1 VLDYLPVILVIG
13 VFHDHLCKM
22 LEFAPYGDGNGE
34 VIRMEEQSAF
44 NVARLREKAAH
55 CRKMAVDARS
65 YGVARELES
74 IAREYEDGALK
85 LELGSA

>member
-1 VLDYLPVILVIG
+1 MP
-13 VFHDHLCKM
+13 
-22 LEFAPYGDGNGE
+22 EFAPYGDENGQE
-34 VIRMEEQSAF
+34 RMMEEQSAF

-55 CRKMAVDARS
+55 CRKMAVDALS

>member
-1 VLDYLPVILVIG
+1 
-13 VFHDHLCKM
+13 
-22 LEFAPYGDGNGE
+22 
-34 VIRMEEQSAF
+34 MEEQSAF

-55 CRKMAVDARS
+55 CRKMAVDALS